1 MDSAQR
7 LKRDES
13 RHYRSRHVRLLTI
26 QQQIYEVFL
35 EIFILRHVQLT
46 ADMCTHY
53 ADILVCLVEQLSY
66 LGHCL
71 TLKDK
76 VAHINLCLSEHG
88 KDARDVVVVHKVILQ
103 VLTHGVYEV
112 VLRFRLEHG
121 KQAVGVLGRQLVGVA
136 YAQICLYLPLVQSD
150 GVHQCRIALM
160 QVGILLLH
168 VRHVVVQQFT

>member
-1 MDSAQR
+1 MNRTQWAE
-7 LKRDES
+7 RDES
-13 RHYRSRHVRLLTI
+13 RPYRSRHLRLLTI
-26 QQQIYEVFL
+26 QQQLYEVFL

-112 VLRFRLEHG
+112 MLRFRLEHG
-121 KQAVGVLGRQLVGVA
+121 KQAVGILGRQLVGIA
-136 YAQICLYLPLVQSD
+136 YTQICLYLPLVQSD

>member
-1 MDSAQR
+1 MMNDDSNKNNMRRRSHNESNTVGLSVMNHAPTPYRQISTDIEIPCHAMDSAQR

-13 RHYRSRHVRLLTI
+13 RPYRSLHNRLLTI
-26 QQQIYEVFL
+26 QQQLYEVFL

-76 VAHINLCLSEHG
+76 IAHINLCL
-88 KDARDVVVVHKVILQ
+88 R
-103 VLTHGVYEV
+103 
-112 VLRFRLEHG
+112 
-121 KQAVGVLGRQLVGVA
+121 
-136 YAQICLYLPLVQSD
+136 
-150 GVHQCRIALM
+150 
-160 QVGILLLH
+160 
-168 VRHVVVQQFT
+168 